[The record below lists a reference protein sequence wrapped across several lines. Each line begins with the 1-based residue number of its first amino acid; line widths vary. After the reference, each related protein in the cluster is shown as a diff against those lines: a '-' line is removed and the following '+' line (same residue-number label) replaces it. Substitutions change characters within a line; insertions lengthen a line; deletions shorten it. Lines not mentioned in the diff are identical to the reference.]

1 MMVHTETGA
10 LLHND
15 HVATIQSLQ
24 SLEGFLVRQSS
35 KRPPDTADAGVRAML
50 QGLIDTVSNEVGRH
64 FGFEE
69 QHLFPLLAERG
80 EAGIGDFL
88 MHEHAT
94 ILPLANEVAESARQA
109 LEQGFDPTHWR
120 RFHAIGLELAEREI
134 FHIQKEEMG
143 LLAAISMLVDAAADK
158 KLAAIYHSLKAA

>member
-35 KRPPDTADAGVRAML
+35 KRPPDTKDQGVRKTL
-50 QGLIDTVSNEVGRH
+50 QDLVSTVANEVGRH

-94 ILPLANEVAESARQA
+94 ILPLAEEVAASAQQA
-109 LEQGFDPTHWR
+109 LANGFDETSWR
-120 RFHAIGLELAEREI
+120 RFHAVGLELVEREI

-158 KLAAIYHSLKAA
+158 KLAETYRALAA

>member
-15 HVATIQSLQ
+15 HVATIQALQ

-35 KRPPDTADAGVRAML
+35 KRPADTTEAGVRKTL
-50 QGLIDTVSNEVGRH
+50 QGLIDMVANEVGRH

-88 MHEHAT
+88 MHVVHFHVLLQPLTNGGAKVGLDVLADDQHEPAET
-94 ILPLANEVAESARQA
+94 RPQRIVSRIL
-109 LEQGFDPTHWR
+109 D
-120 RFHAIGLELAEREI
+120 
-134 FHIQKEEMG
+134 
-143 LLAAISMLVDAAADK
+143 D
-158 KLAAIYHSLKAA
+158 

>member
-1 MMVHTETGA
+1 MMVQTETGA

-15 HVATIQSLQ
+15 HVATIQALQ
-24 SLEGFLVRQSS
+24 ALEGFLVRQTS
-35 KRPPDTADAGVRAML
+35 KRPPDTSDRGVRKTL
-50 QGLIDTVSNEVGRH
+50 EDLVSTVANEVGRH

-69 QHLFPLLAERG
+69 KHLFPLLAERG

-94 ILPLANEVAESARQA
+94 ILPLAEEVATVAQNA
-109 LEQGFDPTHWR
+109 LANGFDAESWR
-120 RFHAIGLELAEREI
+120 RFHAVGLELVEREI

-143 LLAAISMLVDAAADK
+143 LLAAISMLVDGPADK
-158 KLAAIYHSLKAA
+158 KLAEAFRALAAA

>member
-15 HVATIQSLQ
+15 HVATIQALQ

-35 KRPPDTADAGVRAML
+35 KRPPDTAEAGVRKTL
-50 QGLIDTVSNEVGRH
+50 QGLIDTVANEVDRH

-69 QHLFPLLAERG
+69 KHLFPLLAERG

-88 MHEHAT
+88 MQEHAT
-94 ILPLANEVAESARQA
+94 ILPLANEVAEAARIA
-109 LEQGFDPTHWR
+109 LEENFDAASWR
-120 RFHAIGLELAEREI
+120 RFHAIGLELVEREI

-158 KLAAIYHSLKAA
+158 KLAETYKSLQAA